1 MNWLPMLLA
10 MVLGGVMDELAL
22 VGSVSADETRAS
34 DVFFRQFLAQHCHTC
49 HAGSKPKGEFHEENL
64 SQDFVNEPNRRLWL
78 KVLEQLKEGAMPPM
92 DEPRLGC
99 CNRQWFAAKHDQKAF
114 RYQG

>member
-34 DVFFRQFLAQHCHTC
+34 DVFFRHCS
-49 HAGSKPKGEFHEENL
+49 AEVAS
-64 SQDFVNEPNRRLWL
+64 DMVNILPSIRRILL
-78 KVLEQLKEGAMPPM
+78 HYAISM
-92 DEPRLGC
+92 
-99 CNRQWFAAKHDQKAF
+99 
-114 RYQG
+114 